1 MFEQGKSACQH
12 KKKGPMCI
20 RIIIATVVMGN
31 NFSAFL
37 WIFKKKKNIIEGEK
51 VGSNMKKE

>member
-1 MFEQGKSACQH
+1 
-12 KKKGPMCI
+12 
-20 RIIIATVVMGN
+20 MGN

-37 WIFKKKKNIIEGEK
+37 WILKKKKNIIEGEK